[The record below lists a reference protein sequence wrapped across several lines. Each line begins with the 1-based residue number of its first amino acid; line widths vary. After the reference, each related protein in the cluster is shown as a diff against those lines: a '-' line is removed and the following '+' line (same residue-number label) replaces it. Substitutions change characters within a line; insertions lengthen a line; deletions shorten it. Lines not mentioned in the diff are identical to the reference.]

1 MAEATDAQSATP
13 AAPRYDYYQTGDSSK
28 LVLTIFETG
37 YNPDGVKVDFQPRSL
52 SYENGVS
59 VLVLEPLRGQIK
71 PNECTF
77 RVVKLQGG
85 KKSKI
90 ELTLVKE
97 STVHWDTLEGDQPDI
112 LSTFPAE
119 QAPSEDTEAKRKQK
133 KDWDGIT
140 KDILSKEKAKTTSDD
155 PNAGGDMASNE
166 FFQQLYTN
174 ADEATQRAMKKSYQ
188 ESNGTVLSTNW
199 AEVGKG
205 EVVTKPPTGQEAKKW

>member
-1 MAEATDAQSATP
+1 M
-13 AAPRYDYYQTGDSSK
+13 
-28 LVLTIFETG
+28 
-37 YNPDGVKVDFQPRSL
+37 
-52 SYENGVS
+52 
-59 VLVLEPLRGQIK
+59 LVLEPLRGQIK

-97 STVHWDTLEGDQPDI
+97 STVHWDTLEGEQPDSTFLI
-112 LSTFPAE
+112 ITRFKEIYVHAFAVLSTFPAE
-119 QAPSEDTEAKRKQK
+119 QAPSEDAEAKRKRK